1 MEFAVN
7 SDGQRIH
14 AIAAQK
20 EQEYFCPIC
29 HRRVT
34 PRQGEINVWHFA
46 HQNTCTDAW
55 SYDMSEWH
63 RAWQARF
70 PENQR
75 EVVVEHNGESHRAD
89 IITGNYVIEFQH
101 SKISAGEFEERN
113 VFYTSA
119 GYKVIWVFD
128 EVEACQTEQIIDS
141 EYDID
146 GYIWKW
152 PNRSISS
159 VVPQRS
165 SDIAI
170 VLQLAEANSEG
181 DGDWL
186 LKIEWAI
193 SDNGVFAN
201 YKRFFVDGD
210 FTPDLFS
217 EKGLRD
223 ILLHK
228 HQRFEAFLMSNRPFQ
243 FKCGRVKGNPRDW
256 YLCPKTE
263 NWHDGEC
270 KKCQHNLI
278 NEYRKST
285 AYKKGG
291 MFFYCCYPR
300 KVVDSVDETHGGYN
314 VPSIRT

>member
-7 SDGQRIH
+7 SENQRIH
-14 AIAAQK
+14 AIAAHK

-29 HRRVT
+29 HGRVT
-34 PRQGEINVWHFA
+34 PRQGEINAWHFA
-46 HQNTCTDAW
+46 HQSTCTDAW

-63 RAWQARF
+63 RAWQERF
-70 PENQR
+70 PEEQR
-75 EVVVEHNGESHRAD
+75 EVVVKHNGESHRAD
-89 IITGNYVIEFQH
+89 ILTGNYVIEFQH
-101 SKISAGEFEERN
+101 SKISSSEFEERN
-113 VFYTSA
+113 EFYTGA

-128 EVEACQTEQIIDS
+128 ELEVYQTEQIIDS
-141 EYDID
+141 DD
-146 GYIWKW
+146 GINEYIWKY

-159 VVPQRS
+159 VIPQRS
-165 SDIAI
+165 TDVAI
-170 VLQLAEANSEG
+170 VLHLLEADD
-181 DGDWL
+181 DGPDYL
-186 LKIEWAI
+186 VKIEWAI
-193 SDNGVFAN
+193 LEYGVAN

-228 HQRFEAFLMSNRPFQ
+228 HQRFEAFLISNRPFQ

-256 YLCPKTE
+256 YCCPKTGT
-263 NWHDGEC
+263 WHDGEC
-270 KKCQHNLI
+270 KKCQYNLI

-285 AYKKGG
+285 AYQKGG

-300 KVVDSVDETHGGYN
+300 KVVNSVDEIHGGYN